1 MHKAFMQLALE
12 EAEAAFLKG
21 EVPIGAVAVKNGEV
35 IAKAHNL
42 REILKDPT
50 AHAEVLVM
58 RQAAEVLGTW
68 HLNDVTIYVTLEPC
82 PMCAGAML
90 QARLT
95 QVVFGTMDAK
105 AGAVGSV
112 INILES
118 RQFNHQVQVIAGI
131 MEEECKEILQR
142 FFLTKR

>member
-1 MHKAFMQLALE
+1 MQLALE